1 MADVRVNGKRVPPL
15 QSIDNISNLISKL
28 EAIALKNNSAL
39 TSITVNNSAIDIDN
53 TDFHRLKLELED
65 TVEAKID
72 TPEQLAYESL
82 QVALDMA
89 GLLVFDLKV
98 VAIRLWESGKNYEK
112 SLETL
117 LNDCNLFLSLGARPV
132 YLLQKDP
139 NNIEQE
145 AQDCLKQLDLIANH
159 VEDATL
165 LAVHDSPKEAC
176 YTLVGMA
183 KPAIERW
190 IGLSAKFAQILDINT
205 VTNNL
210 IIS

>member
-176 YTLVGMA
+176 YTLVGMV